1 MASEFPFQN
10 MDVYSLFRCLCSA
23 VYIHSFFLFYFK
35 VLLLAAVLLV
45 AQVTRDVA
53 ATSYDKYDPGFG
65 IYDDGFS
72 NDNGGYY
79 DVSHGYYQHRMGQAS
94 NNYAIKH
101 NYANRLGVAAGPI
114 HRPARAPAN
123 KIQPGVY
130 GRVPQMP
137 GQYYS
142 MGFY

>member
-1 MASEFPFQN
+1 
-10 MDVYSLFRCLCSA
+10 
-23 VYIHSFFLFYFK
+23 
-35 VLLLAAVLLV
+35 LAAVLLV

-72 NDNGGYY
+72 NGNGGYY

-114 HRPARAPAN
+114 HRPARAPA

>member
-1 MASEFPFQN
+1 MS
-10 MDVYSLFRCLCSA
+10 YS
-23 VYIHSFFLFYFK
+23 SFNIQQ
-35 VLLLAAVLLV
+35 VLLILAAVLLLV

-101 NYANRLGVAAGPI
+101 NYGSRLIGVAAGPI
-114 HRPARAPAN
+114 HRPARAPA

>member
-1 MASEFPFQN
+1 MS
-10 MDVYSLFRCLCSA
+10 YSSLN
-23 VYIHSFFLFYFK
+23 IQQ
-35 VLLLAAVLLV
+35 VLLLVAVLLV

-72 NDNGGYY
+72 NGNGDYY

-101 NYANRLGVAAGPI
+101 NYANRLGVAAGSI
-114 HRPARAPAN
+114 HRPARAPA
-123 KIQPGVY
+123 KIQVY